1 MSSLVLNEKGAV
13 AFQSTFSPLVDLFGL
28 NAPKWG
34 SLSLTE
40 FTSMV
45 EICQRAYAADPD
57 QYLRLVK
64 YRRSINHLGQKMMY
78 YVMITV
84 LRLSNPTEYKAI
96 LEWTHACKKD
106 LFRLARIYRMAGMS
120 GMAGIYD
127 IYNIYDTHL
136 DLTDLYQ
143 QYLADRSKLSRDTRE
158 WLLTPNA
165 HIVPVE
171 IEKIVNEVIAHIG
184 NNGNDTNLLFK
195 YIGTDHFSVENMMV
209 RRLFN
214 MKRKEA
220 GLPAFSNSQ
229 FRLLFSREKQK
240 LHLFDTFL
248 QGFKEDGMTPIG
260 DTSDDREYIVRYLK
274 KMSTIAFQN
283 AKQTISS
290 FSESDIPYKRILYR
304 AYCDIEEEVRHK
316 TFTVKATGIN
326 PVEKCYE
333 YWLTNEKDVILEG
346 TLDTKLKLLRE
357 KLGDGA
363 PALDIVID
371 NSGSMSG
378 TPIQTAFYITMMLHR
393 LFGCMSA
400 MVFNSNAKRFNISG
414 ESWKDVIRSI
424 YRPTTGSTNLET
436 IFPYLENNSNTTLI
450 LSDGDCD
457 PTSDGANPFQEAL
470 TRFPNRT
477 FIVWN
482 LKESKLHFPYC
493 INDQRVG
500 YLSGN
505 DPSVISGVLQILSRG
520 QAITPVGLLS
530 ECITDF
536 ESPVHL
542 ETSLREMTPGEVE
555 ALYHAIRKNYLGKK

>member
-40 FTSMV
+40 FTSIV

-64 YRRSINHLGQKMMY
+64 YRRSISHLGQKMMY

-84 LRLSNPTEYKAI
+84 LRLSNPVEYKAI

-120 GMAGIYD
+120 GMSGMPGMSD
-127 IYNIYDTHL
+127 NTRL

-143 QYLADRSKLSRDTRE
+143 QYVTERSKLSTDTQK
-158 WLLTPNA
+158 WILTPNA

-171 IEKIVNEVIAHIG
+171 IEQIVNEVVAHIG
-184 NNGNDTNLLFK
+184 NDGNDTNLLFK
-195 YIGTDHFSVENMMV
+195 YIGTNHFSVENTMI

-220 GLPAFSNSQ
+220 DLPVFSNSQ

-248 QGFKEDGMTPIG
+248 QGFKEDGTTPIG
-260 DTSDDREYIVRYLK
+260 DDRAYIVRYLK

-283 AKQTISS
+283 AKQTISA
-290 FSESDIPYKRILYR
+290 FGESAIPYQRVLYQ
-304 AYCDIEEEVRHK
+304 AYCDIEREVQQK

-326 PVEKCYE
+326 PVEKCYQ
-333 YWLTNEKDVILEG
+333 YWQTNERDVILEG

-357 KLGDGA
+357 KLGNGA

-371 NSGSMSG
+371 NSGSMNG
-378 TPIQTAFYITMMLHR
+378 KPIQTAFYITLMLHR
-393 LFGCMSA
+393 LFGCQSA
-400 MVFNSNAKRFNISG
+400 VVFNSDAERFNISG

-436 IFPYLENNSNTTLI
+436 SFPRLENNSNTTLI

-457 PTSDGANPFQEAL
+457 PTSQGANPFQEAL
-470 TRFPNRT
+470 VRFPNRT

-493 INDQRVG
+493 INDRRVG

-505 DPSVISGVLQILSRG
+505 DPSVISGVLQLLSRG
-520 QAITPVGLLS
+520 ESITPVGLLK
-530 ECITDF
+530 ECVAEL

-542 ETSLREMTPGEVE
+542 TASLREMTHDEIRG
-555 ALYHAIRKNYLGKK
+555 LYHAIRNNFL

>member
-28 NAPKWG
+28 HNVKWHQ
-34 SLSLTE
+34 LSLEE
-40 FTSMV
+40 FTSIV
-45 EICQRAYAADPD
+45 EICQRAYVADPD
-57 QYLRLVK
+57 QYIRLVK
-64 YRRSINHLGQKMMY
+64 YRRSIEHLGQKMMY

-84 LRLSNPTEYKAI
+84 LRLSNPVEYKAI
-96 LEWTHACKKD
+96 LQWTYACKKD
-106 LFRLARIYRMAGMS
+106 LFRLARIYRMAEMS
-120 GMAGIYD
+120 EMPEMPEMPD
-127 IYNIYDTHL
+127 KTHQL

-143 QYLADRSKLSRDTRE
+143 QYLTERSKLSSDTQK
-158 WLLTPNA
+158 WLLTKKA
-165 HIVPVE
+165 HIVPME
-171 IEKIVNEVIAHIG
+171 IEQIVNEVVSHIG
-184 NNGNDTNLLFK
+184 NDGNDTNLLFK
-195 YIGTDHFSVENMMV
+195 YIGTDHFSVENMMI

-214 MKRKEA
+214 MKRKHD
-220 GLPAFSNSQ
+220 GLPIFSNSQ

-248 QGFKEDGMTPIG
+248 QGFKEDGTTPI
-260 DTSDDREYIVRYLK
+260 SCEDRDYIASYLK

-290 FSESDIPYKRILYR
+290 FAESEIPYQRVLYQ
-304 AYCDIEEEVRHK
+304 AYCAIEQDVKEK
-316 TFTVKATGIN
+316 TFQVKATGIN

-333 YWLTNEKDVILEG
+333 YWQTNEKDIILEG

-357 KLGDGA
+357 KLGNFI

-378 TPIQTAFYITMMLHR
+378 KPAQTAFYIALMLHR
-393 LFGCMSA
+393 VFAFRSIV
-400 MVFNSNAKRFNISG
+400 VFNSDAAKFAITG

-424 YRPTTGSTNLET
+424 YHPTTGSTNLET
-436 IFPYLENNSNTTLI
+436 IFPHLENNSNTTLI
-450 LSDGDCD
+450 LTDGDCD
-457 PTSDGANPFQEAL
+457 PTSQGSNPFQEAL
-470 TRFPNRT
+470 TQFPQRS

-505 DPSVISGVLQILSRG
+505 DPSVIAGVLQLLSKG
-520 QAITPVGLLS
+520 QTITPNGLMN

-536 ESPVHL
+536 ESPVHV
-542 ETSLREMTPGEVE
+542 EASLRAMTPDE
-555 ALYHAIRKNYLGKK
+555 IRSFYCAVRSNCL